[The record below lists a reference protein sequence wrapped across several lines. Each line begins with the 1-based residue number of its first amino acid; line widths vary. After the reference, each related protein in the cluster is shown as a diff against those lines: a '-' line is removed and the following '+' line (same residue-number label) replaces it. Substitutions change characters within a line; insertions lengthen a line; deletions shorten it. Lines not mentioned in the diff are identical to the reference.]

1 MEHAS
6 AKNTRF
12 AGELKMPLR
21 KILFGTGRGAQ
32 FLRTTKSS
40 S

>member
-6 AKNTRF
+6 AKNLQF
-12 AGELKMPLR
+12 AGELKMLLR
-21 KILFGTGRGAQ
+21 KILLDDGRCAQ
-32 FLRTTKSS
+32 FLRTPISS